1 MTRTIDTRVNVL
13 RNGVKITSLVY
24 DEAPSI
30 TIDNNAVIKS
40 SMQGTFM
47 PNDVVDWLSDQLQ
60 PVLIIDGVEHPIGV
74 YDTASINTARND
86 SIDGITIEAYDR
98 CWRVQSYKT
107 PNTIH
112 LNAGTNYVQ
121 QVQNMLVECGI
132 GAALVTPTSETLRED
147 REDWEIGTDYL
158 TIINQL
164 LSEINYNDLWFDANG
179 MAMIQPKAELTASGI
194 VRTYDSKNVNSL
206 MLRNSNVSIDL
217 FNTPNVFHVVCSN
230 PDDASVMV
238 ATSVNESPTSPFSVL
253 RRGRRIVELV
263 RVDNIASQEAL
274 DDYASL
280 MAMKSAMAA
289 EVITINTGL
298 MPGVGINEPVAIV
311 HEDAEGLCYETGWR
325 MELSAG
331 GNMVHTLEK
340 AVVM

>member
-1 MTRTIDTRVNVL
+1 MTRTIETKVNVL
-13 RNGVKITSLVY
+13 RNGVKVTSLVF
-24 DEAPSI
+24 DEAP
-30 TIDNNAVIKS
+30 TISLDNNAVIKS
-40 SMQGTFM
+40 SMQGTFIK
-47 PNDVVDWLSDQLQ
+47 NDVVDWLSDQLQ
-60 PVLIIDGVEHPIGV
+60 PVLIIDDIEYPIGV
-74 YDTASINTARND
+74 FDAATINTARTDTTN
-86 SIDGITIEAYDR
+86 GISIEAYDQ

-107 PNTIH
+107 PSTIH

-121 QVQNMLVECGI
+121 QVQSMLVECGI
-132 GAALVTPTSETLRED
+132 GAALVTPTSESLRED

-164 LSEINYNDLWFDANG
+164 LSEINYNNLWFNANG

-206 MLRNSNVSIDL
+206 MLRNSNVSIDI

-230 PDDASVMV
+230 PDDDSVMV
-238 ATSVNESPTSPFSVL
+238 ATAVNESHTSPFSVL

-263 RVDNIASQEAL
+263 RVDNIASQAAL
-274 DDYASL
+274 EDYASL
-280 MAMKSAMAA
+280 MAMKSAMAS

-298 MPGVGINEPVAIV
+298 MPGVGINEPVALI

-325 MELSAG
+325 MELAAG
-331 GNMVHTLEK
+331 GSMVHTLEK
-340 AVVM
+340 AVIM